1 MLNRRDFLKVA
12 ALAPLA
18 YAGAHWLAP
27 QRQAAAGAP
36 NILIVLFDTW
46 TAQNLSLYGYGRDTT
61 PNLKRLAERAIVY
74 HQHYAGGNFTTPGT
88 STLLTGT
95 YPWTHRAIR
104 LFDQVLPELAHHNIF
119 AAFEDYYRVGYAQN
133 PVANTLLVQF
143 TRNLERYL
151 PLYKTLHWRD
161 MLFTRLFSRD
171 HIVATAARNLALR
184 QEQNLST
191 SLFLGEAYNR
201 TWKAK
206 ERYLRRD
213 NGDEFPF
220 GVPTLDEENHMTLEG
235 NVDFVLDQ
243 VAGLPRPYLGY
254 FHFFPPHGPYRP
266 ETQFW
271 NRFAGDNFQPPQKRI
286 HPLSN
291 EDNLARQ
298 DSERRMYDSY
308 IGNLDAQ
315 IGRLFQ
321 DLERRGMLQNT
332 IMVLTSD
339 HGESFERG
347 IIKHFCKGLHQPL
360 THIPLLIFPPGLG
373 QRVDILSP
381 TSAVDVMPTLLH
393 LAGKPPA
400 AWAEGEV
407 LRPFSGAGPNLER
420 PLFAVEAKEVK
431 PTSPLSKASLMV
443 LRWPYK
449 LTYYYNYPELA
460 ELGRELVE
468 LYDIERDPE
477 EMTDLSQDLPDV
489 RDELLNL
496 LKLQRAA
503 ADQPYS
509 Q

>member
-1 MLNRRDFLKVA
+1 MLKRRDFLKLA

-18 YAGAHWLAP
+18 YAGAHWLGP
-27 QRQAAAGAP
+27 QRQAGAGAP

-46 TAQNLSLYGYGRDTT
+46 TAQNLSLYGYGRATT
-61 PNLKRLAERAIVY
+61 PHLARLAERAIVY

-104 LFDQVLPELAHHNIF
+104 LFDRVLPELAHHNVF

-143 TRNLERYL
+143 TRDMDKYL
-151 PLYKTLHWRD
+151 PLYKTLPWRD

-171 HIVATAARNLALR
+171 HIIATAARNLGLR
-184 QEQNLST
+184 QDSDLST
-191 SLFLGEAYNR
+191 SLFLSEAYNR
-201 TWKAK
+201 TWRAK
-206 ERYLRRD
+206 ERNLRAD
-213 NGDEFPF
+213 VGDEFPF
-220 GVPTLDEENHMTLEG
+220 GLPTIDEENHMTLEG
-235 NVDFVLDQ
+235 NVDFLLDQ
-243 VAGLPRPYLGY
+243 VADLPRPYLGY

-266 ETQFW
+266 ERTFW
-271 NRFAGDNFQPPQKRI
+271 TEFRGDGFLPPAKLL
-286 HPLSN
+286 HPLRN
-291 EDNLARQ
+291 ENNRERLDAERQ
-298 DSERRMYDSY
+298 MYDGY
-308 IGNLDAQ
+308 LANIDAQ
-315 IGRLFQ
+315 FGRLFQ
-321 DLERRGMLQNT
+321 ELERRGLLQNT
-332 IMVLTSD
+332 ILVLTSD

-400 AWAEGEV
+400 PWADGQV
-407 LRPFSGAGPNLER
+407 LRPFSGAGPDLAR
-420 PLFAVEAKEVK
+420 PLFAVEAKEIH
-431 PTSPLSKASLMV
+431 PRRPLGMASLMV

-449 LTYYYNYPELA
+449 LTYYYNYA
-460 ELGRELVE
+460 ELESLGRQLVE

-477 EMTDLSQDLPDV
+477 EMTDLANELPDV
-489 RDELLNL
+489 RDELLTL
-496 LKLQRAA
+496 LKQQRAA
-503 ADQPYS
+503 ADQPYL